1 MNNNNILN
9 ECKILYLVD
18 RIGSVV
24 KCWGNNVAWKNDTIN
39 EKEKDLD
46 NSCKN
51 QKVGELLCSSNVV
64 KIQRCC

>member
-1 MNNNNILN
+1 MNNNNNILN
-9 ECKILYLVD
+9 EYKMLYLVD

-24 KCWGNNVAWKNDTIN
+24 KGNNVARKNDTIN

-51 QKVGELLCSSNVV
+51 QKVWESFFTY
-64 KIQRCC
+64 I